1 MTHWSTSVNLSGMT
15 KLLQGSRVR
24 VNEEYLKGYKNIPP
38 DGIEPLLGRT
48 GTVLAKSTLP
58 FFYRVVMDEP
68 TRGLTYELFLETE
81 LEPF

>member
-1 MTHWSTSVNLSGMT
+1 MT
-15 KLLQGSRVR
+15 KLLNGSRVR

-38 DGIEPLLGRT
+38 DGIDPLPGKT
-48 GTVLAKSTLP
+48 GVIQGPSTLP

-81 LEPF
+81 LEAF